1 SLEAEEKDYT
11 ALPSYGPAVEAQRQ
25 GDVQLAER
33 RYEDALQ
40 AYELAQQRY
49 AQAQQEARQV
59 QKQRAARAYQQ
70 LQEIRDQAEKVSGSE
85 RFARQWAEANQLV
98 TRGAECEEHNDF
110 SQAQR
115 WYEQAASRFE
125 QLRREAEAQAV
136 LERAE
141 AVRWRVVEIE
151 KEMESLTPWAGPR
164 WQAARECKAQA
175 ERAWQAQLYEE
186 AAAQYQQAVQHYREA
201 QREAETE
208 RQRRQAEDARQEA
221 RQA

>member
-1 SLEAEEKDYT
+1 FHQAEEREQQAAAALEHEEFTQAIELYTAARQQYGDAQQLAHAERQRQQALDAQQQAQAARQSLEAEEKDYT

-110 SQAQR
+110 SQAQ
-115 WYEQAASRFE
+115 
-125 QLRREAEAQAV
+125 
-136 LERAE
+136 
-141 AVRWRVVEIE
+141 
-151 KEMESLTPWAGPR
+151 
-164 WQAARECKAQA
+164 
-175 ERAWQAQLYEE
+175 
-186 AAAQYQQAVQHYREA
+186 
-201 QREAETE
+201 
-208 RQRRQAEDARQEA
+208 
-221 RQA
+221 